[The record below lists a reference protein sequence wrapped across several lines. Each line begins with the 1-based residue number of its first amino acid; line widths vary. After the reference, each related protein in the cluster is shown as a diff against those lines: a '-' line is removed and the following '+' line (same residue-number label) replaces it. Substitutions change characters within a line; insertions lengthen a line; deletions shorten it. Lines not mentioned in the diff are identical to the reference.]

1 MTGGKLRLRLLGLV
15 LPVVVSMTISGHVA
29 VADPYAD
36 MIAEA
41 AIRAQIPTSWIAAVL
56 HAESRGDARAVSSAG
71 AMGLMQVM
79 PGTWASLRASLGLGD
94 DPFDPHD
101 NILAGA
107 TYLRWM
113 RDRYGEAG
121 FLAAYNAGPAR
132 YDEHLVTGR
141 PLPAETQNYV
151 ASVSARLALPLA
163 DDIAVGAPL
172 ARSWQDSS
180 LFPASF
186 LRTGDASRSVES
198 THDPARS
205 SGSRLTDW
213 TALTPQSAGLFI
225 ASGHG
230 EARQ

>member
-1 MTGGKLRLRLLGLV
+1 MIGGKAALRLLGVV
-15 LPVVVSMTISGHVA
+15 LPAVVSLTVPTHNA

-36 MIAEA
+36 MVAEA
-41 AIRAQIPTSWIAAVL
+41 ATHAQIPASWIAAVL
-56 HAESRGDARAVSSAG
+56 HAESRGYARAVSSAG

-79 PGTWASLRASLGLGD
+79 PGTWASLRTSLGLGD

-132 YDEHLVTGR
+132 YDEHLATGR
-141 PLPAETQNYV
+141 PLPVETRNYV

-163 DDIAVGAPL
+163 DDITIGAPL
-172 ARSWQDSS
+172 ARSWQESS

-186 LRTGDASRSVES
+186 LRTGDASRHVES
-198 THDPARS
+198 AHNPEHADGARP
-205 SGSRLTDW
+205 TDW
-213 TALTPQSAGLFI
+213 TALAPQSAGLFT
-225 ASGHG
+225 ASWHG
-230 EARQ
+230 EARR

>member
-1 MTGGKLRLRLLGLV
+1 MTGGKLRLRLFGVV
-15 LPVVVSMTISGHVA
+15 LPVVVSMTIPRHVA

-41 AIRAQIPTSWIAAVL
+41 ATRAQIPASWIAAVL
-56 HAESRGDARAVSSAG
+56 HTESRGDAHAVSSAG

-79 PGTWASLRASLGLGD
+79 PGTWASLRTSLGLGD

-132 YDEHLVTGR
+132 YDEHLATGR
-141 PLPAETQNYV
+141 PLPVETRNYV
-151 ASVSARLALPLA
+151 ASVSARLALPFA
-163 DDIAVGAPL
+163 DDITIGVPL
-172 ARSWQDSS
+172 APSWQDSS

-186 LRTGDASRSVES
+186 LRAGDASRSVDGA
-198 THDPARS
+198 HDPAHS

-213 TALTPQSAGLFI
+213 TALAPQSAGLFI

-230 EARQ
+230 EARR

>member
-1 MTGGKLRLRLLGLV
+1 MTGGRKVRDLV
-15 LPVVVSMTISGHVA
+15 ANALVVVLVSVSPVRMA
-29 VADPYAD
+29 EADPYAD

-41 AIRAQIPTSWIAAVL
+41 ATRAQIPASWIAAVL

-79 PGTWASLRASLGLGD
+79 PGTWSSLRTSLGLGD

-132 YDEHLVTGR
+132 YEDHLATGR

-151 ASVSARLALPLA
+151 ASVSARLALPIA
-163 DDIAVGAPL
+163 DDIAIGTSATP
-172 ARSWQDSS
+172 SWQGSS

-186 LRTGDASRSVES
+186 LRTENAPRHVGSVHNPVHADDARPS
-198 THDPARS
+198 
-205 SGSRLTDW
+205 DW
-213 TALTPQSAGLFI
+213 TALAPQSAGLFI
-225 ASGHG
+225 ASGQG
-230 EARQ
+230 EARR

>member
-1 MTGGKLRLRLLGLV
+1 MTGGRKVRDLV
-15 LPVVVSMTISGHVA
+15 ANALVA
-29 VADPYAD
+29 VLVSVSPVRMAEADPYAD

-41 AIRAQIPTSWIAAVL
+41 ATRAQIPAAWIAAVL

-79 PGTWASLRASLGLGD
+79 PGTWASLRTSLGLGD

-132 YDEHLVTGR
+132 YDEHLATGR
-141 PLPAETQNYV
+141 PLPAETRSYV
-151 ASVSARLALPLA
+151 ASVSAHLALPSA
-163 DDIAVGAPL
+163 DDIAIDASATP
-172 ARSWQDSS
+172 SWQGSS

-186 LRTGDASRSVES
+186 LRMGEASRPVES
-198 THDPARS
+198 AHDPARS
-205 SGSRLTDW
+205 SGPRPTDW
-213 TALTPQSAGLFI
+213 TALAPQSAGLFI
-225 ASGHG
+225 ASGHV
-230 EARQ
+230 EVRR

>member
-1 MTGGKLRLRLLGLV
+1 MTGDKSALRLLGV
-15 LPVVVSMTISGHVA
+15 MLPVVVSMTIPEHVA
-29 VADPYAD
+29 VADPYAE

-41 AIRAQIPTSWIAAVL
+41 ATRAQIPASWIAAVL
-56 HAESRGDARAVSSAG
+56 HAESRGDAHAVSSAG

-79 PGTWASLRASLGLGD
+79 PGTWASLRTSLGLGD

-132 YDEHLVTGR
+132 YEDHLATGR
-141 PLPAETQNYV
+141 PLPAETRNYV

-163 DDIAVGAPL
+163 DDITIRASA
-172 ARSWQDSS
+172 ASSWQVSS

-186 LRTGDASRSVES
+186 LRTDNPPRHGES
-198 THDPARS
+198 AHDPVHADDARPS
-205 SGSRLTDW
+205 DW
-213 TALTPQSAGLFI
+213 TALAPQSAGLFI

-230 EARQ
+230 EARR

>member
-1 MTGGKLRLRLLGLV
+1 MTGGKATLRRSAIVLPMVVVMTLRGHGARAEPYAGLV
-15 LPVVVSMTISGHVA
+15 
-29 VADPYAD
+29 
-36 MIAEA
+36 AEA
-41 AIRAQIPTSWIAAVL
+41 ASRAQIPAAWVAAVL
-56 HAESRGDARAVSSAG
+56 HAESRGDARTVSSAG

-79 PGTWASLRASLGLGD
+79 PGTWVSLRTSLGLGD

-132 YDEHLVTGR
+132 YDEHLATGR
-141 PLPAETQNYV
+141 QLPAETRNYV

-163 DDIAVGAPL
+163 DNLVIGVPVVPF
-172 ARSWQDSS
+172 WQDSS

-186 LRTGDASRSVES
+186 PRAGEPSGHAEISRS
-198 THDPARS
+198 PMRS
-205 SGSRLTDW
+205 ANTRATDW
-213 TALTPQSAGLFI
+213 TALAPQSSGLFV
-225 ASGHG
+225 ASWHG
-230 EARQ
+230 ETPR

>member
-1 MTGGKLRLRLLGLV
+1 MTGGKSALRLFSVV
-15 LPVVVSMTISGHVA
+15 LPVVVSMTLSGHVA

-41 AIRAQIPTSWIAAVL
+41 ATRAQIPASWIAAVL
-56 HAESRGDARAVSSAG
+56 HTESRGDAHAVSSAG

-79 PGTWASLRASLGLGD
+79 PGTWASLRTSLGLGD

-107 TYLRWM
+107 TYLRRM

-132 YDEHLVTGR
+132 YDEHLATGR
-141 PLPAETQNYV
+141 PLPAETRNYV
-151 ASVSARLALPLA
+151 ASVSARLALPPA
-163 DDIAVGAPL
+163 DDIAIGASATP
-172 ARSWQDSS
+172 SWQISS
-180 LFPASF
+180 LFPASY
-186 LRTGDASRSVES
+186 LRTENAPRYGES
-198 THDPARS
+198 AHDPVHADDARP
-205 SGSRLTDW
+205 TDW
-213 TALTPQSAGLFI
+213 TALAPQSVGLFI

-230 EARQ
+230 EVRR

>member
-1 MTGGKLRLRLLGLV
+1 MTGGKAPLRLFGIM
-15 LPVVVSMTISGHVA
+15 LPVIASMTISGHVA

-41 AIRAQIPTSWIAAVL
+41 ATRAQIPASWIAAVL
-56 HAESRGDARAVSSAG
+56 HAESRGDAHAVSSAG

-79 PGTWASLRASLGLGD
+79 PGTWASLRTSLGLGD

-113 RDRYGEAG
+113 RDRYGDAG

-132 YDEHLVTGR
+132 YDEHLATGR
-141 PLPAETQNYV
+141 PLPAETRNYV
-151 ASVSARLALPLA
+151 ASVSARLALLPA
-163 DDIAVGAPL
+163 DDIAISASAAP
-172 ARSWQDSS
+172 SWQGSS

-186 LRTGDASRSVES
+186 LRIGNAHRHVGSA
-198 THDPARS
+198 HDPVHADGDRPS
-205 SGSRLTDW
+205 DW
-213 TALTPQSAGLFI
+213 TALAPQSAGLFI

-230 EARQ
+230 EARR

>member
-1 MTGGKLRLRLLGLV
+1 MIGGRKVSDLV
-15 LPVVVSMTISGHVA
+15 ANALVA
-29 VADPYAD
+29 VLVSVSPVRMAQADPYAD
-36 MIAEA
+36 MITEA
-41 AIRAQIPTSWIAAVL
+41 ATRVQIPPSWIAAVL
-56 HAESRGDARAVSSAG
+56 HAESRGDAHAVSSAG

-79 PGTWASLRASLGLGD
+79 PGTWASLRTSLDLGD

-132 YDEHLVTGR
+132 YDEYLATGR
-141 PLPAETQNYV
+141 PLPAETRNYV

-163 DDIAVGAPL
+163 DNIAVGAPT

-186 LRTGDASRSVES
+186 LRTGDASRPVDRAYE
-198 THDPARS
+198 PAHS
-205 SGSRLTDW
+205 SDSRMTDW
-213 TALTPQSAGLFI
+213 TALAPQSPGLFL
-225 ASGHG
+225 ASGQG
-230 EARQ
+230 KARR